1 MAAPYR
7 RLGKIVKAHGSRG
20 EVLLALRDGLSPS
33 QLPGLDVWVVPPPE
47 SGARA
52 RRLSELRPTP
62 KGTIARISGVS
73 DQGEAHELAG
83 RYLLARGEE
92 TQAEPGEAE
101 EFLGLDVVD
110 GKRGFIGTVEDII
123 VTGAND
129 VLVLGGG
136 PFGEVLIPV
145 IDSVIGEF
153 DEDAGTL
160 HVTLLEGLIEEEGAE

>member
-20 EVLLALRDGLSPS
+20 EVLLALRDGLSLS
-33 QLPGLDVWVVPPPE
+33 LLPTLDVWVVPPPD
-47 SGARA
+47 SGARP
-52 RRLSELRPTP
+52 RRLSDLRPTP
-62 KGTIARISGVS
+62 KGTIARISGVN

-83 RYLLARGEE
+83 RFLLARGEE
-92 TQAEPGEAE
+92 APAEPGEAD
-101 EFLGLDVVD
+101 EFIGLAVHDVQ
-110 GKRGFIGTVEDII
+110 RGFIGTVEDII

-145 IDSVIGEF
+145 IDEVIGES
-153 DEDAGTL
+153 DEVARTL
-160 HVTLLEGLIEEEGAE
+160 QVTLLEGLIEEEGAE